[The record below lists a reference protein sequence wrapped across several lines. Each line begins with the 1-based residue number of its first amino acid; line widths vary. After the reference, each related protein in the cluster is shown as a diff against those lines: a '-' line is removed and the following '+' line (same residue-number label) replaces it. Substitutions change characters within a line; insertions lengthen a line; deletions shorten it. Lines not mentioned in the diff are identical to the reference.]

1 MTCRGPTPDYPRL
14 TPDYTILI
22 LESGLGYG
30 AYGLYGCSE
39 SGTAC
44 TTTGT
49 GPAVHNAVGKWIDDY
64 PITPDRIL
72 KALGKI

>member
-1 MTCRGPTPDYPRL
+1 MNDLGPIDCH
-14 TPDYTILI
+14 I

-39 SGTAC
+39 GGTAC

-49 GPAVHNAVGKWIDDY
+49 GPAVHNAIGKWITDF
-64 PITPDRIL
+64 PITPDRVL